1 MKKTP
6 QRRPYTFL
14 AVSLLACLGG
24 RTEAIGGQA
33 IDTRHLYEQASPA
46 VVLIISQ
53 KAGAPVAQGSGA
65 IVSEDGVIISALHVV
80 ENADHAVVKLKNGDI
95 YDDVS
100 VVAIDP
106 RKDLVVLKI
115 AGFNL
120 PTIPLGNSNEIKEGD
135 PVAMLSNPKGL
146 EQSITGGLVSAIRD
160 LPDAGFKVI
169 QTTAAASPGSSGGA
183 LLNAKG
189 DLVAILSFKMVGGES
204 LNFGIPVNYARGML
218 TSQESFP
225 LNALASRIAERP
237 ATPVSKL
244 GSAEAKDISGD
255 WLSLVS
261 GNRFRLRLEGEHIY
275 VERLFTDE
283 ERKASLFQ
291 MCDLTEGKDR
301 YLGTCRVRFPVTT
314 YYRWTRETESK
325 LCSDEGRMEF
335 TKHTPTRIEG
345 RIEQR
350 TKSSKDWTGREW
362 TECGQHVP
370 KQWLEFVWIRAE

>member
-6 QRRPYTFL
+6 QRRPYTLL

-24 RTEAIGGQA
+24 RTGAIGGQA
-33 IDTRHLYEQASPA
+33 IDTRHVYEQASPA

-53 KAGAPVAQGSGA
+53 KAGASVGQGSGA

-106 RKDLVVLKI
+106 RKDLVVLKV
-115 AGFNL
+115 AGFDL
-120 PTIPLGNSNEIKEGD
+120 PTIPLGNSNEVKEGD
-135 PVAMLSNPKGL
+135 PVAMLSNPRGL
-146 EQSITGGLVSAIRD
+146 EQSITQGIVSAVRD

-169 QTTAAASPGSSGGA
+169 QTTAAASPGSSGGP

-189 DLVAILSFKMVGGES
+189 ELVAILSFKVVGGEN
-204 LNFGIPVNYARGML
+204 LNFGIPINYARGML
-218 TSQESFP
+218 TSQGSFP
-225 LNALASRIAERP
+225 LSALASRIAERP
-237 ATPVSKL
+237 ATPMSKL

-275 VERLFTDE
+275 VERLLTDE
-283 ERKASLFQ
+283 QRKFNLFQ
-291 MCDLTEGKDR
+291 MCDPREEKGQ
-301 YLGTCRVRFPVTT
+301 YQGTCRARFPVTT
-314 YYRWTRETESK
+314 YYRWTMQTESK
-325 LCSDEGRMEF
+325 LCSDELRMEF

-345 RIEQR
+345 RFEQR
-350 TKSSKDWTGREW
+350 TKSSKDWTGKEW
-362 TECGQHVP
+362 TECGQRVP
-370 KQWLEFVWIRAE
+370 KEWRELVWIRAE

>member
-6 QRRPYTFL
+6 QGRPYTLL

-33 IDTRHLYEQASPA
+33 IDTRHVYEQASPA

-65 IVSEDGVIISALHVV
+65 IVSKDGVIISALHVV
-80 ENADHAVVKLKNGDI
+80 ENADHAVVKLMNGDI
-95 YDDVS
+95 YDDVL

-115 AGFNL
+115 AGFDL
-120 PTIPLGNSNEIKEGD
+120 PTIPLGNSNEVKEGD
-135 PVAMLSNPKGL
+135 PVAMLSNPRGL
-146 EQSITGGLVSAIRD
+146 EQSITQGIVSGVRD
-160 LPDAGFKVI
+160 LPDVGLKVI

-189 DLVAILSFKMVGGES
+189 ELVAILSFKVVGGES
-204 LNFGIPVNYARGML
+204 LNFGIPINYARGML
-218 TSQESFP
+218 TSQGSFA
-225 LNALASRIAERP
+225 LSALASRIAEMP
-237 ATPVSKL
+237 ATPMSKL
-244 GSAEAKDISGD
+244 GSAGPKDISGD

-261 GNRFRLRLEGEHIY
+261 GSRFRVRLEGEHIY

-283 ERKASLFQ
+283 QRKFNPFQ

-314 YYRWTRETESK
+314 YYVWTRQTESK
-325 LCSDEGRMEF
+325 LCYDEFRMEF

-345 RIEQR
+345 GVEQR
-350 TKSSKDWTGREW
+350 MKSSRDWTGREW

-370 KQWLEFVWIRAE
+370 KEWQEFVWIRAE